1 MVAKERK
8 AAKRLKDE
16 LEERRGVQDGLEKRI
31 REKEERLGVLERRA
45 KEKDE
50 RLERL
55 EQRVGRGERVR
66 GLLRDSM
73 ATQTQGQTQAAGGSA
88 V

>member
-8 AAKRLKDE
+8 AATRLKDE
-16 LEERRGVQDGLEKRI
+16 LEERRRVQEGLERRV

-45 KEKDE
+45 REKDE

-66 GLLRDSM
+66 GLLRESGLG
-73 ATQTQGQTQAAGGSA
+73 QGPGAANGKGS
-88 V
+88 VI